1 MNVIPDGPE
10 RDELFRQAKLIV
22 TAFMP
27 YKVTVHR
34 FNNDLV
40 HPWLVG
46 YRRPLFWQEWWHMV
60 DIDNTRRP
68 AK

>member
-1 MNVIPDGPE
+1 MQVIADGPE
-10 RDELFRQAKLIV
+10 REELFRQAKLIA

-27 YKVTVHR
+27 YKATVHR
-34 FNNDLV
+34 INNELV

-46 YRRPLFWQEWWHMV
+46 YRRPLFWLEWWHMV
-60 DIDNTRRP
+60 DIDTSRRP